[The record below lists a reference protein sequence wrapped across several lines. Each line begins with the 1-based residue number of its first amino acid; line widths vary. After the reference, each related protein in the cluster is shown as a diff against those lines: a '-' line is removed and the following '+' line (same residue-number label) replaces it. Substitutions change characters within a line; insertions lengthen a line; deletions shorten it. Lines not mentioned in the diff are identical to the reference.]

1 MGIGHRVD
9 PSEHEFL
16 GAGVMI
22 KHVLPAAGSVN
33 KPAAQVDAGPQL
45 QPAEERRRSQRVII
59 QVPVTL
65 ELEAGGS
72 KVTVK
77 AKTAS
82 VNDQGAMLI
91 CTKNFAVDTRF
102 ELVNDRTSKRQ
113 SCRVTR
119 TAAENQQGYLI
130 PVAFSA
136 SAPGFWQI
144 SFPPPGWKPLEN

>member
-1 MGIGHRVD
+1 
-9 PSEHEFL
+9 
-16 GAGVMI
+16 MI
-22 KHVLPAAGSVN
+22 KQVLPAVGTVN

-65 ELEAGGS
+65 ELMAGGS

-91 CTKNFAVDTRF
+91 CPKNFPVDTKL
-102 ELVNDRTSKRQ
+102 ELVNERTSQKQ

-119 TAAENQQGYLI
+119 TASENQQGYLI
-130 PVAFSA
+130 PVAFAA

-144 SFPPPGWKPLEN
+144 CFPPPGWKPLEN

>member
-1 MGIGHRVD
+1 
-9 PSEHEFL
+9 
-16 GAGVMI
+16 MI
-22 KHVLPAAGSVN
+22 KHVLPAAGGVN

-72 KVTVK
+72 KVIVK

-91 CTKNFAVDTRF
+91 CTKNFAVDTKF

>member
-1 MGIGHRVD
+1 
-9 PSEHEFL
+9 
-16 GAGVMI
+16 MI
-22 KHVLPAAGSVN
+22 KQVLPAVGTVN

-65 ELEAGGS
+65 ELMAGGS

-91 CTKNFAVDTRF
+91 SPKNFPVDTKL
-102 ELVNDRTSKRQ
+102 ELVNERTSQKQ
-113 SCRVTR
+113 SC
-119 TAAENQQGYLI
+119 
-130 PVAFSA
+130 
-136 SAPGFWQI
+136 
-144 SFPPPGWKPLEN
+144 

>member
-1 MGIGHRVD
+1 MNKQV
-9 PSEHEFL
+9 PS
-16 GAGVMI
+16 
-22 KHVLPAAGSVN
+22 SVATLN

-59 QVPVTL
+59 QVPVTI
-65 ELEAGGS
+65 EMEVSGS

-91 CTKNFAVDTRF
+91 CPKNFPVDTKF
-102 ELVNDRTSKRQ
+102 ELVNERTSKKQ

-119 TAAENQQGYLI
+119 TAAENQHGYLI
-130 PVAFSA
+130 PVAFAA

-144 SFPPPGWKPLEN
+144 CFPPTGWKPLEN